1 MRRVFVFIAIGM
13 GSGAVAGD
21 LAEMDTF
28 GWWIGAVTAFLLAA
42 ASSVLM
48 KHSRGKCFIR
58 TGMALCAFFI
68 GGMLLQSY
76 AAEADARATRL
87 AELHE
92 IEGTVVSMR
101 QTADKM
107 QVTVRTDQGDVLAG
121 CYNSRLQPV
130 MLAGKSVRC
139 SGDLFLPQ
147 QRRNPGC
154 FDYRKYLMSCGIS
167 AQMTVRNI
175 EVIKGNASFLHRSA
189 ILIREHFAR
198 ELAVSMKEP
207 VRGMVTAMLFG
218 DKSMLD
224 REVYETFQ
232 KNGTA
237 HILAVSG
244 LHIGF
249 LYGIFNFFW
258 RGRKGLFFYGTAS
271 VLLFAYA
278 ALAEFSP
285 SVVRAVLMILMH
297 LGAGAFRR
305 RYDLLTSTAFT
316 FMLMLV
322 YNPMQL
328 FHTGFQL
335 SFLAMASLG
344 VILPCMKEVYSGIFL
359 SSLAIQAGMMPYTA
373 YLFNYISWSAFLVNV
388 PVIFLAGILMPAAM
402 SMIPFSFLCEPLFQ
416 AAALFLEQGCRIL
429 LWINDFFYM
438 EGRLSFDTASPPVFF
453 TAAYYGILFL
463 AVSEK
468 GRILFIRKKWKV
480 LASGAGMVL
489 LLSGLLAVSLQ
500 EGFSGPGVTFVDVG
514 QGDCIHIRT
523 PEGRNYM
530 IDGGGSIR
538 YDVGKKTLKPY
549 LLKNGV
555 TKLDAAFATHLH
567 EDHFGGL
574 RSLAQEGLIEKIGVY
589 EGNRLLE
596 DKLEQETDAEL
607 FYLYKGQRVV
617 LGEGIFLDI
626 LAPERKNSREYE
638 LLARKQDDENAGS
651 LIMKLTFLDMTV
663 LITGDIDQEGEELL
677 MKSCTREQLQCDV
690 LKVAHHGSKYSSS
703 EAFLDAASPEIAVF
717 QVGRNS
723 FGHPA
728 PSVIENCRQK
738 GIMVYRNDTSGAIR
752 TGKNKD
758 GSSIL
763 VQRMIE

>member
-1 MRRVFVFIAIGM
+1 M
-13 GSGAVAGD
+13 
-21 LAEMDTF
+21 
-28 GWWIGAVTAFLLAA
+28 
-42 ASSVLM
+42 
-48 KHSRGKCFIR
+48 
-58 TGMALCAFFI
+58 
-68 GGMLLQSY
+68 
-76 AAEADARATRL
+76 
-87 AELHE
+87 
-92 IEGTVVSMR
+92 
-101 QTADKM
+101 
-107 QVTVRTDQGDVLAG
+107 
-121 CYNSRLQPV
+121 
-130 MLAGKSVRC
+130 
-139 SGDLFLPQ
+139 
-147 QRRNPGC
+147 
-154 FDYRKYLMSCGIS
+154 
-167 AQMTVRNI
+167 
-175 EVIKGNASFLHRSA
+175 
-189 ILIREHFAR
+189 
-198 ELAVSMKEP
+198 
-207 VRGMVTAMLFG
+207 
-218 DKSMLD
+218 
-224 REVYETFQ
+224 
-232 KNGTA
+232 
-237 HILAVSG
+237 
-244 LHIGF
+244 
-249 LYGIFNFFW
+249 
-258 RGRKGLFFYGTAS
+258 
-271 VLLFAYA
+271 VLLF
-278 ALAEFSP
+278 
-285 SVVRAVLMILMH
+285 
-297 LGAGAFRR
+297 
-305 RYDLLTSTAFT
+305 
-316 FMLMLV
+316 
-322 YNPMQL
+322 
-328 FHTGFQL
+328 
-335 SFLAMASLG
+335 
-344 VILPCMKEVYSGIFL
+344 
-359 SSLAIQAGMMPYTA
+359 
-373 YLFNYISWSAFLVNV
+373 
-388 PVIFLAGILMPAAM
+388 
-402 SMIPFSFLCEPLFQ
+402 
-416 AAALFLEQGCRIL
+416 
-429 LWINDFFYM
+429 
-438 EGRLSFDTASPPVFF
+438 
-453 TAAYYGILFL
+453 
-463 AVSEK
+463 
-468 GRILFIRKKWKV
+468 
-480 LASGAGMVL
+480 
-489 LLSGLLAVSLQ
+489 SGLLAVSLQ

-703 EAFLDAASPEIAVF
+703 EAFLDVASPEIAVF